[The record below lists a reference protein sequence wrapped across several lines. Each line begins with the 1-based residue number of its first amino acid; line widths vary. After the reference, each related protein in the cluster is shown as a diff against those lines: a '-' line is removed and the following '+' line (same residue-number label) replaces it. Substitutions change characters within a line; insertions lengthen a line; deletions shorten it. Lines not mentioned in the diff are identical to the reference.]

1 MLTVEDG
8 TVSLLEMFAAV
19 LLLTGSVL
27 VMWIIVR
34 ADATCERQGDPQ
46 VEPHPSE
53 HPLRRA
59 A

>member
-19 LLLTGSVL
+19 LLVTGSVL
-27 VMWIIVR
+27 VIWVIAR
-34 ADATCERQGDPQ
+34 ADATYERRGDPEM
-46 VEPHPSE
+46 EPHPSE

>member
-19 LLLTGSVL
+19 LLVIGSVL
-27 VMWIIVR
+27 VMWAVVR
-34 ADATCERQGDPQ
+34 ADATYERRGDPE
-46 VEPHPSE
+46 VEALPSE
-53 HPLRRA
+53 HSLRRA